1 VKSKY
6 FTTGYIYIYSI
17 GIVVMDT
24 LTLSRDNDDLFNFE
38 VFCGRL
44 VVVFTYWIIVKNLSG
59 MAERKGYS
67 FKLALILGIIGL
79 PAVAGALSWLMLQ

>member
-1 VKSKY
+1 M
-6 FTTGYIYIYSI
+6 I
-17 GIVVMDT
+17 DT

-44 VVVFTYWIIVKNLSG
+44 VGVFSYWIIVKNLAG
-59 MAERKGYS
+59 IAERKGHS
-67 FKLALILGIIGL
+67 FKFAMILGIIGL